1 MDRSANQRWFAERH
15 LLRRTGSTEWLHWSD
30 YGTIPPPFLLE
41 IAPVTVPPVDR
52 YRKQTLYA
60 PLGEE
65 GQANLQAGRV
75 LVVGCGA
82 LGSVIAETLVRA
94 GVGFVRIVDRDF
106 VELSNL
112 QRQVLYDERD
122 VAEQL
127 PKAEAA
133 TRKLRII
140 NSEVVIEP
148 VVADLSCENI
158 RELTRDVGVIVD
170 GTDNFE
176 TRFLINDLAFE
187 RGIPWVHGGC
197 VGCHGQVMTFIPGRT
212 ICFRCLMGGVPE
224 PGSGETCDTAG
235 VLGPAVNVI
244 ASLQALDAIKLLA
257 GRGEAIEPVMTVV
270 DLWEGTF
277 RRLRVGENRDEGRCA
292 GCLTGERPWL
302 SGSQA
307 ARSAVLCGRN
317 AVQVT
322 PPTAMQLSL
331 TELEARLTGS
341 GRVTRNPFLVKLITT
356 DGGYQLTVF
365 ADGRAI
371 VQGTEDPGIARS
383 VYSRYIGM

>member
-1 MDRSANQRWFAERH
+1 MPA
-15 LLRRTGSTEWLHWSD
+15 L
-30 YGTIPPPFLLE
+30 
-41 IAPVTVPPVDR
+41 DR
-52 YRKQTLYA
+52 YRKQTLFA
-60 PLGEE
+60 PLGEA
-65 GQANLQAGRV
+65 GQMRLQAGTA

-82 LGSVIAETLVRA
+82 LGSVIAESLVRA
-94 GVGFVRIVDRDF
+94 GVGRVRIVDRDF

-133 TRKLRII
+133 ARKLRLI
-140 NSEVVIEP
+140 NSEVVVEP
-148 VVADLSCENI
+148 VVADLSSENI
-158 RELTRDVGVIVD
+158 RVLAEGMQVIVD

-176 TRFLINDLAFE
+176 TRFLVNDFAFE
-187 RGIPWVHGGC
+187 HGLPWVHGGC
-197 VGCHGQVMTFIPGRT
+197 VGCHGQVMTFRPGKT

-244 ASLQALDAIKLLA
+244 ASLQALDAIKILA
-257 GRGEAIEPVMTVV
+257 GLEQTIEPVLTVV

-277 RRLRVGENRDEGRCA
+277 RRLKVGEPREEGRCT
-292 GCLTGERPWL
+292 GCLNGERPWL
-302 SGSQA
+302 HGTQS

-317 AVQVT
+317 AVQIT
-322 PPTAMQLSL
+322 PPQAMQIGLE
-331 TELEARLTGS
+331 ELATRFAAS
-341 GRVTRNPFLVKLITT
+341 GRVTRNPFLVKLEAAES
-356 DGGYQLTVF
+356 GYVLTVF
-365 ADGRAI
+365 RDGRAI

-383 VYSRYIGM
+383 VYARFVGM